1 MSPPRA
7 RVGGSGT
14 ATWDKALRGLST
26 LNARAAVSQYHL
38 ELEVRGFSAA
48 SVWLSPCWLH
58 SCTAPEWLE
67 NPRDQPFRL
76 AEPPPAWWPSPAL
89 RKRYSRSSKAQ
100 TAKARPRPRR
110 GPFKPRARFPRPHP
124 TCDGTATTSS
134 PHAPPPCRAPQL
146 LLLPLLLRPISVP
159 NLFSPGGAA
168 GRFRRSWLPRR
179 HSCSGGFVICP
190 RAASAVAETR
200 RAFSARPLDN
210 PCVSAPPRPTTP
222 CGSVAVVV
230 RRRERAVS
238 GAASTESRTALF
250 W

>member
-1 MSPPRA
+1 MALPCA
-7 RVGGSGT
+7 
-14 ATWDKALRGLST
+14 AQKALALIKGANRKGTPAARG
-26 LNARAAVSQYHL
+26 
-38 ELEVRGFSAA
+38 
-48 SVWLSPCWLH
+48 
-58 SCTAPEWLE
+58 
-67 NPRDQPFRL
+67 
-76 AEPPPAWWPSPAL
+76 
-89 RKRYSRSSKAQ
+89 
-100 TAKARPRPRR
+100 PRR

-134 PHAPPPCRAPQL
+134 PHAPPPCPVELHSCCCCCRFSGQYRCL
-146 LLLPLLLRPISVP
+146 TFSVP
-159 NLFSPGGAA
+159 AARQGG
-168 GRFRRSWLPRR
+168 FRRSWLPRR

-190 RAASAVAETR
+190 RAASALRSRKR

-238 GAASTESRTALF
+238 GAASTKSRTALF

>member
-1 MSPPRA
+1 MQRQFGCLL
-7 RVGGSGT
+7 VGCTVALHRNGWKILGTNLFGS
-14 ATWDKALRGLST
+14 
-26 LNARAAVSQYHL
+26 
-38 ELEVRGFSAA
+38 
-48 SVWLSPCWLH
+48 
-58 SCTAPEWLE
+58 
-67 NPRDQPFRL
+67 
-76 AEPPPAWWPSPAL
+76 PSPL
-89 RKRYSRSSKAQ
+89 RRGGPPLRC
-100 TAKARPRPRR
+100 AKGTRAHQRRKPQRHARGPRR